1 MAFDI
6 STHNLVPRHEVLN
19 EKQVKQLLEEYHVI
33 LQKLPK
39 ILKDDPSIEQL
50 TPNVGDVIKITRTSR
65 SAGVATYYRV
75 VING

>member
-6 STHNLVPRHEVLN
+6 SKHNLVPKHSVLSEN
-19 EKQVKQLLEEYHVI
+19 QVKKLLEEYHVV

-39 ILKDDPSIEQL
+39 ILKDDPAIEHL
-50 TPNVGDVIKITRTSR
+50 SPKVGDVVKISRESR